1 MEESLF
7 QEKLAEY
14 TELVKDVDIEDVCEY
29 EGIEVKNIR
38 GHKQI
43 LCPFHNDQNYG
54 SCFIKNNRI
63 HCFSCGES
71 ADSIKLVRHIENL
84 SFVDALRVIGE
95 IGGLPELIFSNE
107 QKVPEPNPM
116 FLTDKQIKILG
127 FDLKKHSIFCVSNHT
142 DDPTYFG
149 GEAKSPYMD
158 ADGYLVGHYQK
169 TGLKDLFIEDQVG
182 FNYMMLGK
190 CHELLVDALS
200 EYELKHYQS
209 RNQQEDLENQIEEL
223 IQIANIYRPVATTYG
238 FDLNFIDSYHRHPK
252 FTFQAQF

>member
-71 ADSIKLVRHIENL
+71 ADSIHRKPLVCGR
-84 SFVDALRVIGE
+84 A
-95 IGGLPELIFSNE
+95 
-107 QKVPEPNPM
+107 Q
-116 FLTDKQIKILG
+116 
-127 FDLKKHSIFCVSNHT
+127 
-142 DDPTYFG
+142 
-149 GEAKSPYMD
+149 
-158 ADGYLVGHYQK
+158 GHWRNRR
-169 TGLKDLFIEDQVG
+169 T
-182 FNYMMLGK
+182 
-190 CHELLVDALS
+190 
-200 EYELKHYQS
+200 S
-209 RNQQEDLENQIEEL
+209 RAYI
-223 IQIANIYRPVATTYG
+223 
-238 FDLNFIDSYHRHPK
+238 
-252 FTFQAQF
+252 